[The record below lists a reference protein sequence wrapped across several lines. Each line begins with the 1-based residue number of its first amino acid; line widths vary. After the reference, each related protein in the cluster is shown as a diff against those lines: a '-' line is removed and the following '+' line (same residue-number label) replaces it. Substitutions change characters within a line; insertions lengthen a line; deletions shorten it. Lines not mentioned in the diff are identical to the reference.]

1 MKPNLRSA
9 IRKGLLITV
18 LFNACSDEYI
28 ALSDSEILGQELQKV
43 ITENKIEKVIPY
55 KWDILIGKEEYEW
68 VYFLGNVTYRTYA
81 SGLREWTFT
90 YFESDDFEIQRNVIR
105 IKKYYIPLEKLTYY
119 FVENGKLHLYF
130 EDLR

>member
-1 MKPNLRSA
+1 MKPNLCAS
-9 IRKGLLITV
+9 ISSGLLIII
-18 LFNACSDEYI
+18 LFSACSEDNI
-28 ALSDSEILGQELQKV
+28 TLSDSEILGQELQKV

-68 VYFLGNVTYRTYA
+68 VFFLGNVTYRTYA
-81 SGLREWTFT
+81 NGLREWTFT

-105 IKKYYIPLEKLTYY
+105 IKRYYIPLNKLAYY
-119 FVENGKLHLYF
+119 SVIDGKLHLYF